1 MKDYYKLALR
11 LHKKTRGKL
20 AIAGKVRLET
30 QDDLST
36 YYTPGVAEPARAIA
50 RNPALAYD
58 YTMKGNAIAVIS
70 DGSANLGLGNT
81 GGLAALPVLEGK
93 CLIFK
98 QFAGIDAFP
107 IVLGTQDPEA
117 IIETI
122 VNIAPGFGAIN
133 LEDIA
138 APHCFHIEKT
148 LSRRLLIPV
157 VHDDQHCTAIVTL
170 AGLKNA
176 AHVVGKNLKKMKIV
190 INGAG
195 AAGTATATLLV
206 AYGIHN
212 VIVCDRRG
220 AVSRTQRPATGKQM
234 NSYKNVLAH
243 ITNPANERGALGD
256 VIQGADAFVGLSA
269 PNVLSKAMVASMSDR
284 AIVFALANPDPEI
297 SFQDACAAGAY
308 IVATGRS
315 DFPNQINNALAFPG
329 FFRGLLDGRVRTVTT
344 DMKLGAASA
353 IAGLVKKPT
362 ARNIIPSLFDT
373 RLVRACAHIFL

>member
-30 QDDLST
+30 QDELST
-36 YYTPGVAEPARAIA
+36 YYTPGVAAPACAISKK
-50 RNPALAYD
+50 PDSAYD
-58 YTMKGNAIAVIS
+58 YTMKGNAIAVVS

-81 GGLAALPVLEGK
+81 GGLATLPVLEGK

-98 QFAGIDAFP
+98 QFADIDAFP
-107 IVLGTQDPEA
+107 IVLGTQNPGS

-138 APHCFHIEKT
+138 APQCFYIEEELT
-148 LSRRLLIPV
+148 RRLNIPV

-170 AGLKNA
+170 AGLMNA
-176 AHVVGKNLKKMKIV
+176 AKVAGKNLKKMKVV

-195 AAGTATATLLV
+195 AAGTATAKLLV
-206 AYGIHN
+206 KYGISN
-212 VIVCDRRG
+212 VIVCDRSG
-220 AVSRTQRPATGKQM
+220 AIFRKRKTENKKQLDSRKSDLA
-234 NSYKNVLAH
+234 NV
-243 ITNPANERGALGD
+243 TNPTDEQGLLRD
-256 VIQGADAFVGLSA
+256 VIRGADAFVGLSA

-284 AIVFALANPDPEI
+284 AIVFALANPEPEI
-297 SFQDACAAGAY
+297 SFEDARAAGAY

-329 FFRGLLDGRVRTVTT
+329 FFRGLLDRRVRIVTT

-353 IAGLVKKPT
+353 IAGLVKNPT
-362 ARNIIPSLFDT
+362 AKKIIPSLFHPGIG
-373 RLVRACAHIFL
+373 RPLL